1 MGDLV
6 KFPTHKIRKPKT
18 NLAAKQTKE
27 KAQEIKENIFIEQ
40 IVESLTLNLIHTLQE
55 NGVDMKKVT
64 FLRDLA
70 VVIESIKSL
79 IKRDFKKKHPMQSIT
94 DVLAKISVLPDGK
107 KVTDMDYG
115 KIFVS
120 KKPRD
125 RCCRWRWIYYAL
137 YLIKFFL
144 S

>member
-1 MGDLV
+1 MDTPRTRETKKKV
-6 KFPTHKIRKPKT
+6 NNVVMFPAHKARKPKT
-18 NLAAKQTKE
+18 DLASKQSEEQATK
-27 KAQEIKENIFIEQ
+27 IKEDLFIEQ
-40 IVESLTLNLIHTLQE
+40 LVEEFTLDFIHVLQQ
-55 NGVDMKKVT
+55 NAITMKNET

-120 KKPRD
+120 KKPK
-125 RCCRWRWIYYAL
+125 A
-137 YLIKFFL
+137 
-144 S
+144 

>member
-1 MGDLV
+1 MDTPRTREEKKKV
-6 KFPTHKIRKPKT
+6 NNVVMFPAHKARKPKT
-18 NLAAKQTKE
+18 DLASKQSEEQATK
-27 KAQEIKENIFIEQ
+27 IKEDLFIEQ
-40 IVESLTLNLIHTLQE
+40 LVEEFTLDFIHVLQE
-55 NGVDMKKVT
+55 NAITMKNET

-94 DVLAKISVLPDGK
+94 DVLAKISVLPNGK

-120 KKPRD
+120 KKPKVD
-125 RCCRWRWIYYAL
+125 
-137 YLIKFFL
+137 KD
-144 S
+144 

>member
-1 MGDLV
+1 MDTPRTRETKKKV
-6 KFPTHKIRKPKT
+6 NNVVMFPAHKARKPKT
-18 NLAAKQTKE
+18 DLASKQSEEDAKK
-27 KAQEIKENIFIEQ
+27 IKEDIFIEQ
-40 IVESLTLNLIHTLQE
+40 LVEEFTLDFIHVLQE
-55 NGVDMKKVT
+55 NAITMKNET

-120 KKPRD
+120 KKPK
-125 RCCRWRWIYYAL
+125 A
-137 YLIKFFL
+137 
-144 S
+144 

>member
-1 MGDLV
+1 MGNIV
-6 KFPTHKIRKPKT
+6 MFPAHKARKPKT
-18 NLAAKQTKE
+18 NLASKQSEEDAKR
-27 KAQEIKENIFIEQ
+27 IKEDIFIEQ
-40 IVESLTLNLIHTLQE
+40 LVEEFTLDFIHVLQE
-55 NGVDMKKVT
+55 NAIVMKNET

-94 DVLAKISVLPDGK
+94 DVLAKISVLPNGK

-120 KKPRD
+120 KKPKVD
-125 RCCRWRWIYYAL
+125 
-137 YLIKFFL
+137 K
-144 S
+144 

>member
-1 MGDLV
+1 MGNV
-6 KFPTHKIRKPKT
+6 VMFPAHKARKPKT
-18 NLAAKQTKE
+18 DLASKQSEEQATK
-27 KAQEIKENIFIEQ
+27 IKEDLFIEQ
-40 IVESLTLNLIHTLQE
+40 LVEEFTLDFIHVLQE
-55 NGVDMKKVT
+55 NAITMKNET

-94 DVLAKISVLPDGK
+94 DVLAKISVLPNGK

-120 KKPRD
+120 KKPK
-125 RCCRWRWIYYAL
+125 A
-137 YLIKFFL
+137 
-144 S
+144 

>member
-1 MGDLV
+1 MDTPRIREEKKKV
-6 KFPTHKIRKPKT
+6 NNVVMFPAHKARKPKT
-18 NLAAKQTKE
+18 DLASKQSEEDAKK
-27 KAQEIKENIFIEQ
+27 IKEDIFIEQ
-40 IVESLTLNLIHTLQE
+40 LVEEFTLDFIHVLQE
-55 NGVDMKKVT
+55 NAITMKNET

-120 KKPRD
+120 KKPK
-125 RCCRWRWIYYAL
+125 A
-137 YLIKFFL
+137 
-144 S
+144 

>member
-1 MGDLV
+1 MDTQRTRETKKKMNNV
-6 KFPTHKIRKPKT
+6 VMFPAHKARKPKT
-18 NLAAKQTKE
+18 DLASKQSEEQASK
-27 KAQEIKENIFIEQ
+27 IKEDLFIEQ
-40 IVESLTLNLIHTLQE
+40 LVEEFTLDFIHVLQE
-55 NGVDMKKVT
+55 NAITMKNET

-120 KKPRD
+120 KKPKVD
-125 RCCRWRWIYYAL
+125 
-137 YLIKFFL
+137 K
-144 S
+144 

>member
-1 MGDLV
+1 MNNIV
-6 KFPTHKIRKPKT
+6 MFPAHKARKPKT
-18 NLAAKQTKE
+18 DLASKQSEEQASK
-27 KAQEIKENIFIEQ
+27 IKEDLFIEQ
-40 IVESLTLNLIHTLQE
+40 LVEEFTLDFIHVLQE
-55 NGVDMKKVT
+55 NAITMKNET

-120 KKPRD
+120 KKPK
-125 RCCRWRWIYYAL
+125 A
-137 YLIKFFL
+137 
-144 S
+144 

>member
-1 MGDLV
+1 MGNIV
-6 KFPTHKIRKPKT
+6 MFPAHKARKPKT
-18 NLAAKQTKE
+18 NLASKQSEEDAKK
-27 KAQEIKENIFIEQ
+27 IKEDLFIEQ
-40 IVESLTLNLIHTLQE
+40 LVEEFTLDFIHVLQE
-55 NGVDMKKVT
+55 NAITMKNET

-107 KVTDMDYG
+107 KVTDMDYA

-120 KKPRD
+120 KTKPK
-125 RCCRWRWIYYAL
+125 A
-137 YLIKFFL
+137 
-144 S
+144 

>member
-1 MGDLV
+1 MDTPRTREEKKKMNNV
-6 KFPTHKIRKPKT
+6 VMFPAHKARKPKT
-18 NLAAKQTKE
+18 DLASKQSEEQANK
-27 KAQEIKENIFIEQ
+27 IKEDIFIEQ
-40 IVESLTLNLIHTLQE
+40 LVEEFTLDFIHVLQE
-55 NGVDMKKVT
+55 NAITMKNET

-94 DVLAKISVLPDGK
+94 DVLAKISVLPNGK

-120 KKPRD
+120 KKPK
-125 RCCRWRWIYYAL
+125 A
-137 YLIKFFL
+137 
-144 S
+144 

>member
-1 MGDLV
+1 MGNV
-6 KFPTHKIRKPKT
+6 VMFPAHKARKPKT
-18 NLAAKQTKE
+18 NSGSKQTDEQAKL
-27 KAQEIKENIFIEQ
+27 IKENIFIEQ
-40 IVESLTLNLIHTLQE
+40 LVEEFTLDFIHVLQQ
-55 NGVDMKKVT
+55 NAITMKNET

-94 DVLAKISVLPDGK
+94 DVLAKISVLPNGK

-120 KKPRD
+120 KKPKVD
-125 RCCRWRWIYYAL
+125 
-137 YLIKFFL
+137 K
-144 S
+144 